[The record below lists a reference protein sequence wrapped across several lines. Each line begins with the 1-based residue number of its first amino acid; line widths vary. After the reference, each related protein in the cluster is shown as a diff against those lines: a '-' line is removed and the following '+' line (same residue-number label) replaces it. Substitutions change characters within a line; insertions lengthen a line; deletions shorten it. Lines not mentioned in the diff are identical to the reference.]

1 MVTREKKMQRYF
13 KDAIRLLLRTN
24 CPFEEMNCTMEVP
37 VPLQRQKGFL
47 ADMQLSLLEDT

>member
-13 KDAIRLLLRTN
+13 KDAIHLLLRTN
-24 CPFEEMNCTMEVP
+24 CPFEEMNYTMEVP

-47 ADMQLSLLEDT
+47 ADMQPSPLEDI